1 MECLN
6 DGAGAKAD
14 QDETGENAKI
24 EALLSRISRLAG
36 DGFVPVY
43 HSIRASYASLITLAN
58 DMETM
63 RQLTLL
69 KDDAKDIFHARKYIA
84 NATVPADKFANLA
97 ADQETLLTELTPSSL
112 TRAKGR
118 GWNAIGQDAAS
129 FKARYSQVY
138 GEHHQRFH
146 DLLPEFQSILATA
159 KKRSAALGSLNTI
172 TELGVWDGTNLEALL
187 AALPEGP
194 NPCQTRKIERD
205 LIDHPVHECLVDL
218 GQSVP
223 VDALARLSPS
233 IWRGE
238 ARPKGSAGCLWRRS

>member
-1 MECLN
+1 LECLN

-36 DGFVPVY
+36 DGSVPVY
-43 HSIRASYASLITLAN
+43 HSIRASYASLTTLA
-58 DMETM
+58 DDLETM

-69 KDDAKDIFHARKYIA
+69 KDDAKDIFHVREYIA

-97 ADQETLLTELTPSSL
+97 VDRETLLTGLTPSSL

-118 GWNAIGQDAAS
+118 GWNAIGQYAAS

-146 DLLPEFQSILATA
+146 DLLPEFQSTLATA

-172 TELGVWDGTNLEALL
+172 TELGAPDGTNLEALL

-194 NPCQTRKIERD
+194 NPCQTRRIEQE
-205 LIDHPVHECLVDL
+205 LIDHPICPECPVDL

-223 VDALARLSPS
+223 VDALARLKPS
-233 IWRGE
+233 G
-238 ARPKGSAGCLWRRS
+238 